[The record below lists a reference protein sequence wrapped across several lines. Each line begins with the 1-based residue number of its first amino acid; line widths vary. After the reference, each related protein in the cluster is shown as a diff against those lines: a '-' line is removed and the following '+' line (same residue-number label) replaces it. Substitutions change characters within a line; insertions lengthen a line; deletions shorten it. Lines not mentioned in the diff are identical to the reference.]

1 VAYCGVAISG
11 VTYCGVAYCGVAYCG
26 VVYCVWHTVV
36 NMVHKIFVRKPA
48 EEASESDCES
58 TRYATKPT
66 VAEYITGRLNPLK
79 TLPST
84 AILSNNIITNQ
95 SNKTAKETDE
105 KHKASVM
112 KRLDQCRPKLNLSTD
127 TYATN
132 IYCQLLPVLAA
143 NIGSLSS
150 GLALGYSAVLLPQI
164 RPDEP
169 GLHEHDHV
177 NHTSTQYRPFTVD
190 MEQGSWI
197 AGIFG
202 IGAIFGALLS
212 AYLGNQYGRKMSL
225 ILLAVPDLL
234 GWILVASS
242 QNLGMMLAGRFLG
255 GFAAAGYSP
264 NIQIYVGEI
273 TQPQHRGWLSALTV
287 PITAIGVLTMY
298 VVGSILPWHLA
309 AASCTPVPL
318 LMVVFLMF
326 YWDSPYWYA
335 HIGKEKSALQALEQF
350 RGQDS
355 NSDEEM
361 CQIFEYIRADSE
373 SVLFLEGLTKL
384 CTQKKYLKPFV
395 ILNCL
400 FLLML
405 FSGKFAIDFYAVEIV
420 KHFEGSMNEYLS
432 AVIIA
437 FISLIGSLCYIPL
450 VKRFS
455 RKILICSSALVMG
468 MSLLLLGLCIYSHTY
483 SSLEVLR
490 DCSWLPMVCIVSYM
504 IAAPMG
510 LCSIPFIYIA
520 EFYPS
525 EMRSLMG
532 GLTIAISN
540 LELFI
545 VVKTFPNLE
554 HLMGDHGV
562 FWLYAFT
569 CFCAIVFTLSYI
581 PETKDKDLTKVETK
595 FAKLGK
601 VDRVSPWVTPVPSP
615 SVGSVRKLHFKTH
628 LFTK

>member
-1 VAYCGVAISG
+1 MVKKIFTRKSEEETREDSKSVTMKHAPKMTVEEYISG
-11 VTYCGVAYCGVAYCG
+11 RVTLDYPKHVPTS
-26 VVYCVWHTVV
+26 TVIV
-36 NMVHKIFVRKPA
+36 SNTTKHNENSK
-48 EEASESDCES
+48 ESDEIQNAP
-58 TRYATKPT
+58 RKK
-66 VAEYITGRLNPLK
+66 N
-79 TLPST
+79 LP
-84 AILSNNIITNQ
+84 
-95 SNKTAKETDE
+95 
-105 KHKASVM
+105 
-112 KRLDQCRPKLNLSTD
+112 PKLNLSTD

-169 GLHEHDHV
+169 VLYERVNSSQGHV
-177 NHTSTQYRPFTVD
+177 NHTTTHYRPFTVD
-190 MEQGSWI
+190 MEEGSWI

-225 ILLAVPDLL
+225 ILLAIPDLL

-273 TQPQHRGWLSALTV
+273 TQPQHRGWMSGLTV

-309 AASCTPVPL
+309 AASCTPTPIM
-318 LMVVFLMF
+318 MVVCLMF

-335 HIGKEKSALQALEQF
+335 HIGKEKSAHQALEQF
-350 RGQDS
+350 RGSDT

-361 CQIFEYIRADSE
+361 FQIFEYIRGDSE

-384 CTQKKYLKPFV
+384 FTEKKYLKPFL

-432 AVIIA
+432 VVIIA
-437 FISLIGSLCYIPL
+437 FISLIGSLSYIPL

-455 RKILICSSALVMG
+455 RKILLCFSAFVMG
-468 MSLLLLGLCIYSHTY
+468 VSLVLLGLCMYNHTY
-483 SSLEVLR
+483 HSLSVLS
-490 DCSWLPMVCIVSYM
+490 DCDWLPMICIVSYM
-504 IAAPMG
+504 VSAPMG
-510 LCSIPFIYIA
+510 LCSIPFIYIS

-554 HLMGDHGV
+554 ESIGDYGV
-562 FWLYAFT
+562 FWLYAFA
-569 CFCAIVFTLSYI
+569 CFGAILFTLSYI
-581 PETKDKDLTKVETK
+581 PETKDKDLMKVEQK
-595 FAKLGK
+595 FAKLRK
-601 VDRVSPWVTPVPSP
+601 VVRASPWITPVPSP
-615 SVGSVRKLHFKTH
+615 SVNSVRKLHFKGH
-628 LFTK
+628 LFTQ

>member
-1 VAYCGVAISG
+1 MGEKIWSRKSEEGV
-11 VTYCGVAYCGVAYCG
+11 
-26 VVYCVWHTVV
+26 
-36 NMVHKIFVRKPA
+36 
-48 EEASESDCES
+48 SD
-58 TRYATKPT
+58 TRYA
-66 VAEYITGRLNPLK
+66 
-79 TLPST
+79 
-84 AILSNNIITNQ
+84 
-95 SNKTAKETDE
+95 
-105 KHKASVM
+105 
-112 KRLDQCRPKLNLSTD
+112 PKLTIEEYTSATRNKGCPLQGTD
-127 TYATN
+127 GEPRQSKDPQICKNGMESGSDSYAAN

-150 GLALGYSAVLLPQI
+150 GLALGYSAVLLPQL
-164 RPDEP
+164 RPDDA
-169 GLHEHDHV
+169 GLYRLYNGTLKLDPTYI
-177 NHTSTQYRPFTVD
+177 NYSTTRHRPFTVD
-190 MEQGSWI
+190 LEEGSWI

-242 QNLGMMLAGRFLG
+242 QNLGMMLAGRFLA

-350 RGQDS
+350 RGEDS

-361 CQIFEYIRADSE
+361 FQIFEYIRADSE

-437 FISLIGSLCYIPL
+437 FISLIGSLSYIPL

-455 RKILICSSALVMG
+455 RKILICFSALVMG
-468 MSLLLLGLCIYSHTY
+468 VSLLLLGLCMYSHTY

-490 DCSWLPMVCIVSYM
+490 DCSWLPMICIVSYM

-581 PETKDKDLTKVETK
+581 PETKDKDLTKVEHK

-601 VDRVSPWVTPVPSP
+601 VVRASPWVTPVPSP
-615 SVGSVRKLHFKTH
+615 SVNSVRKLHFKGH
-628 LFTK
+628 MFTQ

>member
-1 VAYCGVAISG
+1 M
-11 VTYCGVAYCGVAYCG
+11 
-26 VVYCVWHTVV
+26 V
-36 NMVHKIFVRKPA
+36 NKIFVRKHE
-48 EEASESDCES
+48 EEASESDSETS
-58 TRYATKPT
+58 RYAPKLT
-66 VAEYITGRLNPLK
+66 VTEYITGKINPLK
-79 TLPST
+79 IVPTT
-84 AILSNNIITNQ
+84 AKLSNNIINNQ
-95 SNKTAKETDE
+95 SSNTAKESDD
-105 KHKASVM
+105 KQNASM
-112 KRLDQCRPKLNLSTD
+112 KKKLQQSIPRINLSTD
-127 TYATN
+127 TYASN

-143 NIGSLSS
+143 NTGSLSS
-150 GLALGYSAVLLPQI
+150 GLALGYSAVLLPQL
-164 RPDEP
+164 RQDQPE
-169 GLHEHDHV
+169 HV

-202 IGAIFGALLS
+202 IGAIFGGLLS

-225 ILLAVPDLL
+225 ILLSVPDLL
-234 GWILVASS
+234 GWLLVSS
-242 QNLGMMLAGRFLG
+242 SHNLGMMLAGRFLA

-273 TQPQHRGWLSALTV
+273 TQPRHRGWLSALTV

-318 LMVVFLMF
+318 LMVFFLMF

-335 HIGKEKSALQALEQF
+335 HIGKEKTALQALEQF

-355 NSDEEM
+355 NSDREM
-361 CQIFEYIRADSE
+361 CQIFESIRDDSE
-373 SVLFLEGLTKL
+373 TVLFLEGLSKL

-437 FISLIGSLCYIPL
+437 FISLIGSLSYIPL

-455 RKILICSSALVMG
+455 RKILICFSALVMG
-468 MSLLLLGLCIYSHTY
+468 MSLVLLGLCMYSHTY
-483 SSLEVLR
+483 NSLEVLR
-490 DCSWLPMVCIVSYM
+490 DCSWLPMICIVSYM
-504 IAAPMG
+504 VAAPMG

-532 GLTIAISN
+532 GFTIAIAN

-562 FWLYAFT
+562 FWLYAFA
-569 CFCAIVFTLSYI
+569 CFSAIVFTLSYI
-581 PETKDKDLTKVETK
+581 PETKDKELTKVENK

-601 VDRVSPWVTPVPSP
+601 VERVSPWVTPVPSP
-615 SVGSVRKLHFKTH
+615 SVGSVRKLHLKTH

>member
-1 VAYCGVAISG
+1 
-11 VTYCGVAYCGVAYCG
+11 
-26 VVYCVWHTVV
+26 
-36 NMVHKIFVRKPA
+36 MVRNIFTREPEQETSA
-48 EEASESDCES
+48 ESDRKAMKFPPKLMVED
-58 TRYATKPT
+58 YKP
-66 VAEYITGRLNPLK
+66 GRLTMHVPSSTVIVNNNNTGVK
-79 TLPST
+79 TEMAKTDKEKDDNKENAPRKKKLPPN
-84 AILSNNIITNQ
+84 L
-95 SNKTAKETDE
+95 
-105 KHKASVM
+105 
-112 KRLDQCRPKLNLSTD
+112 PKLNLSTD

-164 RPDEP
+164 KPDEP
-169 GLHEHDHV
+169 GLYERVNSSQGHV
-177 NHTSTQYRPFTVD
+177 NHTTTYYRPFTVD
-190 MEQGSWI
+190 MEEGSWI

-225 ILLAVPDLL
+225 ILLAIPDLL

-242 QNLGMMLAGRFLG
+242 QNLGMMLAGRFLA

-273 TQPQHRGWLSALTV
+273 TQPQHRGWLSGLTV

-309 AASCTPVPL
+309 AASCTPAPIM
-318 LMVVFLMF
+318 MVVSLMF

-335 HIGKEKSALQALEQF
+335 HIGKEKNAHQALEQF
-350 RGQDS
+350 RGS
-355 NSDEEM
+355 NINSDQEM
-361 CQIFEYIRADSE
+361 FQIFEYIKGDSE
-373 SVLFLEGLTKL
+373 SVWFLEGLGKL
-384 CTQKKYLKPFV
+384 FTQKKYLKPFV

-432 AVIIA
+432 VVIIA
-437 FISLIGSLCYIPL
+437 FISLVGSLSYIPL

-455 RKILICSSALVMG
+455 RKILICFSAFVMG
-468 MSLLLLGLCIYSHTY
+468 LSLVLLGLCMYSHTY
-483 SSLEVLR
+483 SSLSMLS
-490 DCSWLPMVCIVSYM
+490 DCDWLPMICIVSYM
-504 IAAPMG
+504 VAAPMG

-532 GLTIAISN
+532 GLTIALSN

-554 HLMGDHGV
+554 YLMGDHGV
-562 FWLYAFT
+562 FWLYAFA
-569 CFCAIVFTLSYI
+569 CFGAIVFTLSYI
-581 PETKDKDLTKVETK
+581 PETKDKVLTKVENK

-601 VDRVSPWVTPVPSP
+601 VERASPWVTPVPSP